1 MKMFAMNI
9 QMTELMLTQK
19 FNYAMC
25 MCHRRRNRGGT
36 GGMCPPIFHKL
47 LYKLLTT
54 LYVVS
59 DCAPPNQ
66 KVFPTPLCVYS
77 VITNSYRKSGQDMEQ
92 NLSSVY
98 IYKTT
103 SN

>member
-1 MKMFAMNI
+1 MKMFAINI

-25 MCHRRRNRGGT
+25 MSIVGSQT
-36 GGMCPPIFHKL
+36 V
-47 LYKLLTT
+47 TE
-54 LYVVS
+54 
-59 DCAPPNQ
+59 
-66 KVFPTPLCVYS
+66 KVGK
-77 VITNSYRKSGQDMEQ
+77 IRMEQ

-98 IYKTT
+98 TYKTT